1 MTRSSSK
8 PPSKWELGLFPGLSK
23 DQLQDELTQYQ
34 HQHSRWGRIL
44 EYPAGAVLVE
54 GGKIGGAREVTPLCN
69 LISFRSTWALSLG
82 ITLPA
87 SGQEGL
93 WAHYFYQNGLWSS
106 PRRHPDDLAKQNQ
119 FRSVADTEA
128 IARAFSGT
136 DPAVLEEYFHED
148 ANIRIRLS
156 QWASYMARRHRQK
169 GWQPPEPPPIRRI
182 RPEDRYLSNDW
193 RLVFD
198 LARYLGFP
206 IEGELEA
213 SLK

>member
-82 ITLPA
+82 ITLPS

-93 WAHYFYQNGLWSS
+93 WAHYFYQNG
-106 PRRHPDDLAKQNQ
+106 
-119 FRSVADTEA
+119 
-128 IARAFSGT
+128 
-136 DPAVLEEYFHED
+136 
-148 ANIRIRLS
+148 
-156 QWASYMARRHRQK
+156 M
-169 GWQPPEPPPIRRI
+169 
-182 RPEDRYLSNDW
+182 
-193 RLVFD
+193 
-198 LARYLGFP
+198 
-206 IEGELEA
+206 
-213 SLK
+213 